1 MNQDKDNILKLIKWG
16 IILIVAILL
25 TTCGTNL
32 VKDLI
37 KANKPTADTV
47 YTHKTDTIYGPK
59 DTVYKFTPKTVFVY
73 IHDTVFQ
80 GPLVSA
86 DSLEIYKFF
95 TYRDTIKDANVEIY
109 RNITTQGKTLRY
121 NSTDYKLKVPLRIV
135 DSVKETIKIPTL
147 YPPTFQLG
155 AGLTVGSNIFAPEI
169 GVSYKRHTLSLGY
182 NLTNKQPIAGY
193 KFVLFRK

>member
-1 MNQDKDNILKLIKWG
+1 MDLKKDKENILKLIKWG

-32 VKDLI
+32 VKDLV
-37 KANKPTADTV
+37 KANKPIP
-47 YTHKTDTIYGPK
+47 DTITIHDIDTIFPPKEPIQFKYIKVPTPYIVHDTIVNIEGK
-59 DTVYKFTPKTVFVY
+59 DTCVNIKVY
-73 IHDTVFQ
+73 Q
-80 GPLVSA
+80 
-86 DSLEIYKFF
+86 DSLIDDNINIY
-95 TYRDTIKDANVEIY
+95 Y
-109 RNITTQGKTLRY
+109 
-121 NSTDYKLKVPLRIV
+121 TDYVAQGTLLGKDLSYTLKVPLRII
-135 DSVKETIKIPTL
+135 DSQTTTIKVPTL

-155 AGLTVGSNIFAPEI
+155 AGLTVGSNIFAPEV